1 MGLAGLRVETPLR
14 CTATTTDR
22 STVTTTG
29 IDATLLSD
37 DELGGLL
44 TELVDDEKTLSRRRD
59 ALHRR
64 IDFVSAGGGGHEGA
78 STELLES
85 LTGEERY
92 VSKERLALQ
101 RRIDLLRAEQL
112 RRHATR

>member
-1 MGLAGLRVETPLR
+1 MT
-14 CTATTTDR
+14 TAD
-22 STVTTTG
+22 
-29 IDATLLSD
+29 IDLTMLPD
-37 DELGGLL
+37 DELGALL
-44 TELVDDEKTLSRRRD
+44 TQLADDEKTLSRRRD

-64 IDFVSAGGGGHEGA
+64 IDFVHAGGGGHEGA

-85 LTGEERY
+85 LTGEERH